1 MGQVSNIVTTSP
13 SFPVNAQIEGGIDT
27 VEILKLLLSRTN
39 TREKTMAEN
48 SAVATWS
55 SKVCNKIV
63 SFSIIVVASSFIL
76 EVNLHMGK
84 IVFLFALVLIL
95 ISKDMKVFVEKL
107 FIPQFRS

>member
-1 MGQVSNIVTTSP
+1 
-13 SFPVNAQIEGGIDT
+13 
-27 VEILKLLLSRTN
+27 
-39 TREKTMAEN
+39 MAEN

>member
-1 MGQVSNIVTTSP
+1 M
-13 SFPVNAQIEGGIDT
+13 
-27 VEILKLLLSRTN
+27 
-39 TREKTMAEN
+39 
-48 SAVATWS
+48 
-55 SKVCNKIV
+55 
-63 SFSIIVVASSFIL
+63 SFSTIVVASSFIL